1 MSDGTAPAAD
11 RAMSGARDGD
21 VPQLDWTRIEGSDEF
36 RELTRRRHG
45 FIAAA
50 AAVSL
55 GAFLIYLGLAVFATG
70 FMGTLVGGV
79 PVAWLVAMTQVFITW
94 GVTRAYLR
102 KADTEFDDLEQRVI
116 DRVETRFSR
125 TEEEPAARTEATA
138 EDRTTERSAR

>member
-1 MSDGTAPAAD
+1 MPDGTATAAD
-11 RAMSGARDGD
+11 RAMSEARDGEA
-21 VPQLDWTRIEGSDEF
+21 PQLDWTRIEGSDEF

-79 PVAWLVAMTQVFITW
+79 PIAWLVAMTQVFITW
-94 GVTRAYLR
+94 GVTWTYLR
-102 KADTEFDDLEQRVI
+102 KADTEFDRLEQRVI
-116 DRVETRFSR
+116 DRVETRFTR
-125 TEEEPAARTEATA
+125 TEEEPAARTGATA
-138 EDRTTERSAR
+138 EHRTTERSAR

>member
-1 MSDGTAPAAD
+1 MSDGTAQAAD
-11 RAMSGARDGD
+11 RAMSGARDGEA
-21 VPQLDWTRIEGSDEF
+21 PQLDWTRIEGSDEF

-45 FIAAA
+45 FIAGA

-79 PVAWLVAMTQVFITW
+79 PIAWLVAMTQVFITW

-116 DRVETRFSR
+116 DRVEARFSR
-125 TEEEPAARTEATA
+125 TEEEPAARTGATA
-138 EDRTTERSAR
+138 EHRTTERSAR